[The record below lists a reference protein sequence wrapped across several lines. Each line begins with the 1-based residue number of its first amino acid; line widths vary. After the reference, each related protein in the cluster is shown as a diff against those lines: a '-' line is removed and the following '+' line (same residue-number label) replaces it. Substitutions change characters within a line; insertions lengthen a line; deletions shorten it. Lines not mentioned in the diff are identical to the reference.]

1 MISITPKQVNRVI
14 QEILTKGIPQEP
26 ERIAAMLVVLR
37 QVANLRNERMRFAVC
52 QLQQDLIQIA
62 RIYQDYQ
69 DSLEV
74 ARRKDGGDEE
84 TRGQGDEETR
94 RDSAPYT

>member
-1 MISITPKQVNRVI
+1 MILTTSEQVNLVI

-37 QVANLRNERMRFAVC
+37 QVADLRNERMRFAVW

-62 RIYQDYQ
+62 RIYQDHL
-69 DSLEV
+69 DSIEV
-74 ARRKDGGDEE
+74 APMNCQSEDV
-84 TRGQGDEETR
+84 
-94 RDSAPYT
+94 